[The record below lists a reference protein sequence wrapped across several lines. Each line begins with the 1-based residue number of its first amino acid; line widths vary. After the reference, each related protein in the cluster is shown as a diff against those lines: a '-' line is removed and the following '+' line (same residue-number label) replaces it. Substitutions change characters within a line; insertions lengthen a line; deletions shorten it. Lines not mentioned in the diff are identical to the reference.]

1 MHDAL
6 WMDNNFNA
14 LHLDSEKP
22 VRLDHLEP
30 FVEQRCGIDCDL
42 WSHVPGRMLERL
54 LRRDRIEFIA
64 GQFTKWSTGC
74 GENNATNISGLKWG
88 SGLSAAI
95 FRGTE
100 APPTLQTLKN
110 RVVLAV
116 HRQNMHIVL
125 TRFAHHDFACHYQNF
140 LARDREIFSGFNRG
154 Q

>member
-74 GENNATNISGLKWG
+74 GENDATNISGLKCG
-88 SGLSAAI
+88 SAAI
-95 FRGTE
+95 FQGTK

-116 HRQNMHIVL
+116 HRQNVHIVL
-125 TRFAHHDFACHYQNF
+125 KRFAHHDFACHYQNF
-140 LARDREIFSGFNRG
+140 LARDREIFSG
-154 Q
+154 